1 MPFSKVAV
9 LRLSDRDLD
18 FLIDIAAGDVR
29 DRSNLKKIIRKDDDF
44 RRSFIEDEKVF
55 RKIMDDDE
63 ILLKIS
69 PVLFFEIL
77 LRKAA
82 RELAKV
88 NYTLEKTR
96 SMSIPVF
103 DSQDLVNLLNKDT
116 IVVYLADMLA
126 SFTRIESYT
135 FTFRSGKGISK
146 KIRFNDMD
154 IDSLIGFSQ
163 VIEANYRLGLYK
175 RIADI
180 CLFILGIYP
189 DFAADYHRYPLSGE
203 MRPQIGA
210 KAKKRLAEYAK
221 TGAHFY
227 KVAAEHGASSE
238 AELSEVFRLLH
249 QHFEKAKKPLN
260 YIADYFL
267 KTKRHVFFA

>member
-9 LRLSDRDLD
+9 LRLVDRDFD

-88 NYTLEKTR
+88 DYTLEKTR

-135 FTFRSGKGISK
+135 FTFRTHKGICK
-146 KIRFNDMD
+146 KLRFN
-154 IDSLIGFSQ
+154 
-163 VIEANYRLGLYK
+163 
-175 RIADI
+175 
-180 CLFILGIYP
+180 
-189 DFAADYHRYPLSGE
+189 
-203 MRPQIGA
+203 
-210 KAKKRLAEYAK
+210 
-221 TGAHFY
+221 
-227 KVAAEHGASSE
+227 
-238 AELSEVFRLLH
+238 
-249 QHFEKAKKPLN
+249 
-260 YIADYFL
+260 
-267 KTKRHVFFA
+267 